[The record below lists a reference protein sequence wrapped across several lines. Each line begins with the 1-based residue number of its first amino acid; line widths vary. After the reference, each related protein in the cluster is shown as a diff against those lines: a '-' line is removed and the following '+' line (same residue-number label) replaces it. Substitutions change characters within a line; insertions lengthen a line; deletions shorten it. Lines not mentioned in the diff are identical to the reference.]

1 MGVLGGSSGS
11 LRAEE
16 FVCPSKCW
24 PALDF
29 VVPSWGWDAPS
40 WEAESSLLTNHQH
53 HLLLQT
59 WKNKINEANKMAL
72 LAWEKETGIE
82 LVQINGQRRYGGPPP
97 GWVGGPPPAGT
108 EVYIARLPQDIYE
121 DTLLPLFGSVGRLY
135 EFRLM
140 MTFSGMNRGFA
151 YARYAS
157 RQDARRA
164 IAAFHRFQL
173 RRGCA
178 IVVCW
183 STQKRELLVSGLG
196 ASVSQRE
203 LEATL
208 QRVTEGICSVTL
220 HASPS
225 QKQAKLAVLK
235 YRSHQAAALA
245 KKALMEALSH
255 GSKMTVEWLN
265 PQLKQKLQLCEEE
278 PPSSWVQGGESPAV
292 PPLPSLQNVLDC
304 LNALCWKHHLRTPLI
319 RTKCVQVNPN
329 GWQRFWYQVAISESH
344 VPVSGFMWISPDRQG
359 QSEHEKAKVVAALH
373 LLRALAESLVSPCTA
388 FPKVLKGPLGRW
400 SCGTSGQGG
409 MGQGGTQAG
418 WQG

>member
-1 MGVLGGSSGS
+1 MD
-11 LRAEE
+11 E
-16 FVCPSKCW
+16 KI
-24 PALDF
+24 
-29 VVPSWGWDAPS
+29 
-40 WEAESSLLTNHQH
+40 
-53 HLLLQT
+53 

-157 RQDARRA
+157 RQDARSA
-164 IAAFHRFQL
+164 IATFHRFQL

-196 ASVSQRE
+196 ASVSRRE

-208 QRVTEGICSVTL
+208 QRVTEGICSVTV

-245 KKALMEALSH
+245 KKTLMEGTLRLGKA
-255 GSKMTVEWLN
+255 KMMVEWLN

-292 PPLPSLQNVLDC
+292 PPPLSLQNVLHC
-304 LNALCWKHHLRTPLI
+304 LNTLCWKHHLRTPLI

-329 GWQRFWYQVAISESH
+329 GWQHFWYQVAIPGSH

-373 LLRALAESLVSPCTA
+373 LLRVLAESLGPVTDRSQSLWRQPCAPTPKGLLCSRTLSRPSPAC
-388 FPKVLKGPLGRW
+388 PPILGHLPRGPLPP
-400 SCGTSGQGG
+400 
-409 MGQGGTQAG
+409 
-418 WQG
+418 